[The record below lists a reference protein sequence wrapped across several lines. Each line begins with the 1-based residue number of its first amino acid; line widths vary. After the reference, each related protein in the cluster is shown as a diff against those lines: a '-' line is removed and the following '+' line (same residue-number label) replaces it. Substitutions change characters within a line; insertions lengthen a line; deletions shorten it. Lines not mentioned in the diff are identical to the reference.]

1 MASEEN
7 TNTPVESVEDTALPP
22 QSASTSA
29 DTNFSIGERDNDSCS
44 LQDETINNDDGKKS
58 VSADINGD
66 DKTTNSAT
74 NGSNEDTM
82 SSISEQLKQTNNNT
96 SIATDK
102 QSDGTTTEDNRPASP
117 PRLDTV
123 ELSPPNSPP
132 KVSSTAVSSSSPSPT
147 AKPTLKQKPQ
157 SRTPPT
163 KSNTAQQSTTQ
174 PKQQRQSTPPKSTPP
189 KVEEKKPAEPENLVA
204 SPSLFGPFVDP
215 IINSDWNPFSDD
227 NNDNNEIGVGGE
239 RQRHGQRFAVD
250 DDIKDQPTSQRNNVA
265 NGGEGTSSGLKRSS
279 SSQQQQQTDKQTSE
293 VEINSLRQIFDSEY
307 ERALEDQEISWRA
320 RYGATRLSFIMSTLL
335 MIIYL
340 WLGCMF
346 YRSEAGWSIP
356 DALLFTVYT
365 VTTVGYGGPMPL
377 PNTAAFHGFTSLYIL
392 VGISLVTVLG
402 AHTYQLITLETT
414 KLRTSPRRGK
424 RGGNNDLDDEQSD
437 VSGQGGEGMVQEID
451 KYREQF
457 MTELEDLVKERP
469 CIDATIVKIKEFQ
482 LYLRTTKTGRFLA
495 VVLPFLGMIFL
506 GAIVVGTIEEW
517 SPLESIYW
525 SIVTLTTVGYGDYVP
540 TKNSSVWFCTLFF
553 IPSALFFLSFF
564 LAHVAKA
571 YIRLHAIHVTRL
583 ERKMRRESERRR
595 MEAERDEKARRIEEA
610 AAAIE
615 NAAKSSKEG
624 QGSIAIP
631 TKATYSP
638 GGTKIANED
647 VEEGFATIISYAE
660 DQDLSPRGSPTK
672 SSGLFGDEA
681 GNFDPDHNN
690 DDPDSSPA
698 QRYRE
703 NVIRNKDA
711 APDPHSNRAV
721 TFAEAHQ
728 SLNRHSSSSTKLD
741 EFANESQQQQ
751 STTNKPSLD
760 VRLRVQ
766 ARLARI
772 IAEEVAGYQTGVI
785 IKGSTVSLTIGSLR
799 DTSEKWKIPPQAWK
813 AFRAVAFRSLL
824 FVGER
829 ELISDGGDALLRL
842 NVVEFHQIFSPML
855 AAMGDGSSMENW
867 LAATDILADVE
878 LRGGSKY
885 GKTKPVFTGT
895 FT

>member
-1 MASEEN
+1 MVIRGYGFTAAVRR
-7 TNTPVESVEDTALPP
+7 TSVDTK
-22 QSASTSA
+22 
-29 DTNFSIGERDNDSCS
+29 FSIGESDDDNNS
-44 LQDETINNDDGKKS
+44 LQDEPININNDGGGIQKS
-58 VSADINGD
+58 NNTDIND
-66 DKTTNSAT
+66 DTTANNIVA
-74 NGSNEDTM
+74 NGGNEETI
-82 SSISEQLKQTNNNT
+82 SSTPEQQPKQTKINT

-102 QSDGTTTEDNRPASP
+102 QSADGTAHILTTDDNSSLPSSP

-132 KVSSTAVSSSSPSPT
+132 KVSSVSSSPSPT
-147 AKPTLKQKPQ
+147 KPTLKQKAKPQ

-163 KSNTAQQSTTQ
+163 KGNTAQQATTQ
-174 PKQQRQSTPPKSTPP
+174 PKQQQSTPSKSKVTAKQQQSTP
-189 KVEEKKPAEPENLVA
+189 KVEEKKPAESEAVVT

-227 NNDNNEIGVGGE
+227 NTEGNGE
-239 RQRHGQRFAVD
+239 RFAVD
-250 DDIKDQPTSQRNNVA
+250 DDIKEQPTSQRNN
-265 NGGEGTSSGLKRSS
+265 GGEGSSTGLKRSS
-279 SSQQQQQTDKQTSE
+279 SQQQHNTNGTNGSDKQNSE

-414 KLRTSPRRGK
+414 KLRTSPRRRRGK
-424 RGGNNDLDDEQSD
+424 RDNDVDDEQSD
-437 VSGQGGEGMVQEID
+437 VSGQEGMVQEID

-457 MTELEDLVKERP
+457 MTELEELVKERP

-482 LYLRTTKTGRFLA
+482 IYLRTTKTGRWLA

-583 ERKMRRESERRR
+583 ERKMRKESERRR

-615 NAAKSSKEG
+615 NAAKSSNKEG

-638 GGTKIANED
+638 GGTKTEED

-711 APDPHSNRAV
+711 APDAHSNRAV

-728 SLNRHSSSSTKLD
+728 SLLNRDSSSSTKLD

-751 STTNKPSLD
+751 GGSTTNKPSLD

-855 AAMGDGSSMENW
+855 AAMGDGSSMESW

-885 GKTKPVFTGT
+885 GKAKPVFNGT